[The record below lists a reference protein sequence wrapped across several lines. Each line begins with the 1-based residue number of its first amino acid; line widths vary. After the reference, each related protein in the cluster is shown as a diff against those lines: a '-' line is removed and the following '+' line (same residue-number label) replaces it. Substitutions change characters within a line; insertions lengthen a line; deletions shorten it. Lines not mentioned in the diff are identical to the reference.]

1 MPKPSRPAPTQKS
14 ETPEKGTDKL
24 DFSRPVLYREEE
36 VEILKGAKALTIDG
50 AKEILGWTEV
60 GSAGLYSPEI
70 KQLFGFYIRMSNNT
84 TNRPI
89 DVAWIRVLAQEILQR
104 RWKLNGYTIV
114 IGRTGQVISGQHRL
128 LALILAEHWRNGPK
142 ADHWAKTWSGP
153 ITIETLI
160 CRGIDEG
167 DETFMTLNRER
178 QGTGADTLYRSHLL
192 ADLEKASDRKAVAKI
207 LDNATK
213 LLWHRTGA
221 KVDAFA
227 PHRTPAET
235 VDWIERHPRLVE
247 AARHIYEEDDEGK
260 LSKYVSPGYA
270 AGLLYLMASCK
281 SDPAKHVEDRS
292 EKVLDLSLWGK
303 AEEFWVMLAK
313 GQHDDEF
320 KELRR
325 AIGLLGNPDDGSSGS
340 LAERVGVIVKGWQ
353 LYSQKQPFKSAGLK
367 LRYVTDE
374 DDVKTLD
381 ETPTVGGIDL
391 GNPERVKEEK
401 PAAPETPPE
410 PVTTKNGAEE
420 VQASFNSLKE
430 AHPGKLLVFVVATKA
445 GMVYRVW
452 GGDAVA
458 VSELIKVPLVKTANG
473 LHACTFPV
481 SDQDRVFGILVAD
494 GREVA
499 IVRGKGDEASSV
511 EYYQPPG
518 ASQDAAGAMEPAKGG
533 KAPKKAPKPSRK
545 APEAREKTP
554 AAKGKAPRRAAKV
567 DEDLKAKQLAALEGK

>member
-1 MPKPSRPAPTQKS
+1 MPKPSRPAPKKT
-14 ETPEKGTDKL
+14 EEKPDLT
-24 DFSRPVLYREEE
+24 RPVVYPEET
-36 VEILKGAKALTIDG
+36 VEILKGERALSVEG
-50 AKEILGWTEV
+50 AKDILGWTEV
-60 GSAGLYSPEI
+60 TAAGGFCPEV
-70 KQLFGFYIRMSNNT
+70 KQLFGVYARLAHNT
-84 TNRPI
+84 NNRPI
-89 DVAWIRVLAQEILQR
+89 DVAWIKVLAQEILQR

-114 IGRTGQVISGQHRL
+114 VGKRRNVLSGQHRL
-128 LALILAEHWRNGPK
+128 LALILAEYWRGGPK
-142 ADHWAKTWSGP
+142 AEHWKKFWTSP
-153 ITIETLI
+153 VTIETLV

-192 ADLEKASDRKAVAKI
+192 ADMEKASDRKAVAKI

-247 AARHIYEEDDEGK
+247 AARHIHEEDDEGK

-270 AGLLYLMASCK
+270 AGLLYLMAACK
-281 SDPAKHVEDRS
+281 SDQAKHVEDRS
-292 EKVLDLSLWGK
+292 EKVLDLSLWSR

-353 LYSQKQPFKSAGLK
+353 LYSQGQPFKPAGLK

-374 DDVKTLD
+374 DDVKHLD

-391 GNPERVKEEK
+391 GNPERVKE
-401 PAAPETPPE
+401 PAKPETPPE
-410 PVTTKNGAEE
+410 PVTTKNGVEE

-473 LHACTFPV
+473 LNACTFPV

-499 IVRGKGDEASSV
+499 IVRGGGNEAKEV

-518 ASQDAAGAMEPAKGG
+518 AAQEAVGATEPTKGG
-533 KAPKKAPKPSRK
+533 KTPKKAPKPSRK
-545 APEAREKTP
+545 VPEAPEKAP
-554 AAKGKAPRRAAKV
+554 AAERKAPRKAAKV
-567 DEDLKAKQLAALEGK
+567 DKDLKAKQLAALEGK